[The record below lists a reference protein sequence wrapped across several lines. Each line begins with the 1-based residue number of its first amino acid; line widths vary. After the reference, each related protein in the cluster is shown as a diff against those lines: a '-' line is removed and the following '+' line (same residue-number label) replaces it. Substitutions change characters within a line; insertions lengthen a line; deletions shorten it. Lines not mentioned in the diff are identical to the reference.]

1 MGSSASAAQH
11 AAGSIVK
18 YPRILIVD
26 GVVNPTGLAAG
37 QTLGVP
43 LTIPGDADFEWWWIA
58 AFRTSNQLKLAIA
71 ESGSGRSFMYG
82 TTQNPSQQGL
92 FIDLLAGLTSQNAAF
107 PIAVPYVMP
116 ASRTYQHNFT
126 DLSGAANTVELA
138 FHGFALLHMAS
149 GS

>member
-1 MGSSASAAQH
+1 MGSSAHPAQVAA
-11 AAGSIVK
+11 SIVK
-18 YPRILIVD
+18 YPRVLIVD

-37 QTLGVP
+37 VTLGVP
-43 LTIPGDADFEWWWIA
+43 LTVPGDADFEWWWIA
-58 AFRTSNQLKLAIA
+58 AFRTSNQLKVAIA

-92 FIDLLAGLTSQNAAF
+92 FIDLLAGLVSNNAAF

-126 DLSGAANTVELA
+126 DLSGAANTVELTY
-138 FHGFALLHMAS
+138 HGFALLHMPA

>member
-1 MGSSASAAQH
+1 MSTSSAAAA

-18 YPRILIVD
+18 YPRSLIVD
-26 GVVNPTGLAAG
+26 GSVTASSTLA
-37 QTLGVP
+37 VP

-58 AFRTSNQLKLAIA
+58 AFRTDSRLKVAIS

-82 TTQNPSQQGL
+82 TTQNPSTAGL
-92 FIDLLAGLTSQNAAF
+92 FIDLLAGLVSSNAAF

-126 DLSGAANTVELA
+126 DSSGSTNVVELVY
-138 FHGFALLHMAS
+138 HGFALLHMPA